1 MRKLCF
7 YLVVLLLY
15 ACGSNK
21 SAEEQ
26 AILDS
31 VDSVSVDTPAVSEE
45 VITDIVQQIPS
56 PLEISVLLKES
67 GSAYDNSILNSEEKA
82 ANYNNNYSKALNL
95 GIYGTDLGYTNI
107 YKQNQDALGYIGS
120 IRDLADGLS
129 IGQFF
134 DFNTIRKLATNSNNL
149 DSLLLITT
157 KNFNKINSYLQDQK
171 RSNLSILLLS
181 GGWLEALHITCQ
193 VYQKNVDNVVLKEKI
208 GEQKIILE
216 QIQLLLSLYETD
228 PSIGELS
235 SQFKDLQTIFDQI
248 EIITTY
254 AESTFEEVDGVLM
267 IVDNSTSSIN
277 ITDQNVADITRIT
290 ASIRSKIIN

>member
-7 YLVVLLLY
+7 SLAVLFLY
-15 ACGSNK
+15 ACGPNK
-21 SAEEQ
+21 NAEEQ

-31 VDSVSVDTPAVSEE
+31 VDSIAVETPEISED
-45 VITDIVQQIPS
+45 VIADIIQQIPS

-67 GSAYDNSILNSEEKA
+67 GSAYDYSILNSDDKVS
-82 ANYNNNYSKALNL
+82 NYNNNYSKALNL

-107 YKQNQDALGYIGS
+107 YKENQDALGYIGS
-120 IRDLADGLS
+120 IRDLADGLN

-157 KNFNKINSYLQDQK
+157 KNFNRINTYLQDQK
-171 RSNLSILLLS
+171 RSNLSILLLT

-193 VYQKNVDNVVLKEKI
+193 VYQKNPDNVVLKDKI

-216 QIQLLLSLYETD
+216 QIQLLLSLYESN
-228 PSIGELS
+228 PNMKELGS
-235 SQFKDLQTIFDQI
+235 KLKDLQQVFDQI
-248 EIITTY
+248 EITTTY

-277 ITDQNVADITRIT
+277 ITDQNVADITSIT
-290 ASIRSKIIN
+290 AAIRNNIIN